1 MIKSAYEVKGA
12 LVMEKES
19 LLKKIG
25 FLRGGWWLIHLIG
38 IAWADF
44 FIGKALYELYLGEN

>member
-1 MIKSAYEVKGA
+1 
-12 LVMEKES
+12 MEKES

-38 IAWADF
+38 IATV
-44 FIGKALYELYLGEN
+44 YTLGHLLW